1 MNTVKK
7 NITPGRF
14 ASFRI
19 TAEQY
24 PTFSEAALR
33 SYRLSNRNGF
43 NRCVRKV
50 GRRILIDLVEF
61 ESWVNEHRL
70 QAVNDRAQGTETR
83 AMRGAQ

>member
-1 MNTVKK
+1 MPMNTVEK
-7 NITPGRF
+7 NVTPGRF

-61 ESWVNEHRL
+61 ELWVNEHRL
-70 QAVNDRAQGTETR
+70 QAEANAAESR
-83 AMRGAQ
+83 